1 MDTSLNTAVMVRSDA
16 RAIGMVTAFRTG
28 GTRRAPRTTAREITS
43 ECVSYMSDGTRSIVG
58 SVRHGNRKRY
68 DRIVAD
74 VVKISDARL
83 HARIGNQSQY
93 D

>member
-1 MDTSLNTAVMVRSDA
+1 MDTPLNGIMVRSDA

-28 GTRRAPRTTAREITS
+28 GTRRAPRTTARECVS
-43 ECVSYMSDGTRSIVG
+43 ECISYMPDGTKRIIG
-58 SVRHGNRKRY
+58 NVRHGNRKRY

-74 VVKISDARL
+74 VVKITDARL
-83 HARIGNQSQY
+83 MARIGNQSQF

>member
-1 MDTSLNTAVMVRSDA
+1 MDTPINGIMVRSDA

-43 ECVSYMSDGTRSIVG
+43 ECISYMPDGTKQVFG
-58 SVRHGNRKRY
+58 NVRHGNRKRY

-74 VVKISDARL
+74 VVAISNARL